1 MKKYFRISIL
11 ALFLVLAGC
20 ALGRN
25 TGKSNTDQTQL
36 EARQYQTREYE
47 TKDAK
52 MVLKAMLNVL
62 QDDGF
67 MIQNANVELGLL
79 SAYKDMNVESAGDKF
94 WSTVWL
100 GKNARWKKNSR
111 IDCTA
116 NVSEFG
122 KNTRVRVTFQE
133 KILDNKGEV
142 AKLELINDPS
152 FYQAFFTKVSKGLFI
167 QTEGL

>member
-1 MKKYFRISIL
+1 
-11 ALFLVLAGC
+11 
-20 ALGRN
+20 
-25 TGKSNTDQTQL
+25 
-36 EARQYQTREYE
+36 
-47 TKDAK
+47 
-52 MVLKAMLNVL
+52 MLNVL

-100 GKNARWKKNSR
+100 GKNTRWKKNSR